1 MAANQALNIVLEEYT
16 LPLPPEAANS
26 SSGFQYRGRLFRPFS
41 ATYRPSDSNEQAV
54 QSFSSNHLKKP
65 PRAQSAKGRLEKQTN
80 LTTSENSDYQDK
92 RLQSVVNL
100 NLVSD
105 ISSLNLTSHKSKNDS
120 CKPKNAFK
128 KSIKCIGD
136 LDFSDTSKN
145 PNLVQPC
152 VQGVKVKQKVLEDKP
167 AVQDVWINFVN
178 PQPETIHNVKQELSD
193 NKLNDNLANLAL
205 GTKLEDSENKK
216 NLKSNEKKLPS
227 TLRPLEPWLKHST
240 AIEVVGL
247 EASKCW
253 VFLSHDYESEDLPEL
268 PAPQSANQDLP
279 YTCIVE
285 TPRKPVRKKYKHAV
299 VNGDF
304 EKEDKNH
311 NHKRKENESSSIS
324 FIRNVLAQNGA
335 REIVREIQELEDLMK
350 GIVSKNSTCSFVQFQ
365 DEILKAKSLAA
376 RLTTKK
382 HVSKA
387 SEKTDTF
394 GLLKLYKDHDEIMKL
409 LLRRRDHCLQ
419 DLAKLCADVEY
430 V

>member
-1 MAANQALNIVLEEYT
+1 MAANQALNIVLE
-16 LPLPPEAANS
+16 
-26 SSGFQYRGRLFRPFS
+26 
-41 ATYRPSDSNEQAV
+41 
-54 QSFSSNHLKKP
+54 
-65 PRAQSAKGRLEKQTN
+65 
-80 LTTSENSDYQDK
+80 
-92 RLQSVVNL
+92 
-100 NLVSD
+100 
-105 ISSLNLTSHKSKNDS
+105 
-120 CKPKNAFK
+120 
-128 KSIKCIGD
+128 
-136 LDFSDTSKN
+136 DTSKN

-178 PQPETIHNVKQELSD
+178 PQPETIYNVKQELSD
-193 NKLNDNLANLAL
+193 NKLNDDLTNLAL

-216 NLKSNEKKLPS
+216 NLKSNERKLPS

-299 VNGDF
+299 VNGHF
-304 EKEDKNH
+304 ETEDKNH
-311 NHKRKENESSSIS
+311 YHKRKENESSSIS

-419 DLAKLCADVEY
+419 DLAKLCADVEC